1 MRKFCSEQIL
11 SGDLHEQNSAGTQR
25 ESLRIA
31 DRRGWGNST
40 ASGPYS
46 PFGGNNMS
54 SFSIPCV
61 LLLAGDTSVA
71 QEVREVARRSG
82 LAVSVHAVD
91 RTESFLAELR
101 AGRADLVLAVP
112 DQIPGMRIAE
122 LLRHAQSANS
132 SLPVVLIGEP
142 RRSEDATGISQ
153 QTAPEGMW
161 VVSWAASV
169 DELPAVMA
177 QALQEHR
184 GGQQRVQLEMDH
196 AADMLRENQKLSTI
210 GRLAA
215 SIAHE
220 INNPLEAVTNLL
232 YLIGLED
239 RLSDS
244 VKHYLALAQ
253 RELERVVEISKQTL
267 NFYRETNAPVSVRI
281 SDLLDEVMVL
291 YSRKVADKNLRVHR
305 EYESTEPVTVYPGEM
320 RQVLSNLVTNA
331 IEACSPNGKLFLR
344 VRSARKW
351 SDSGVRGLRVSI
363 GDNGSGITAETRQKL
378 GQAFFT
384 TKGQH
389 GTGLG
394 LWVTRSII
402 NRYGGELQLRSS
414 TSGHRHGTV
423 FSIFLSTNMR
433 PQAVHADGEMAT
445 LETPRRR
452 GGTRQ
457 RVSGDGAIR

>member
-1 MRKFCSEQIL
+1 
-11 SGDLHEQNSAGTQR
+11 
-25 ESLRIA
+25 
-31 DRRGWGNST
+31 
-40 ASGPYS
+40 
-46 PFGGNNMS
+46 MS
-54 SFSIPCV
+54 SLSIPCV
-61 LLLAGDTSVA
+61 LLLAVDPGIA
-71 QEVREVARRSG
+71 QEVRAAARRSG

-91 RTESFLAELR
+91 SPESFRAELR
-101 AGRADLVLAVP
+101 AGHADLVLAVP
-112 DQIPGMRIAE
+112 GDHPGMGTTEI
-122 LLRHAQSANS
+122 LHQVQSTAP
-132 SLPVVLIGEP
+132 SLPVVLIGDPGPSVSEP
-142 RRSEDATGISQ
+142 GILHQ
-153 QTAPEGMW
+153 AAPDCT
-161 VVSWAASV
+161 WAASI
-169 DELPAVMA
+169 DELSGVLS
-177 QALQEHR
+177 QALEEHR
-184 GGQQRVQLEMDH
+184 GSRQRVQLEMDR

-244 VKHYLALAQ
+244 VQHYLTLAQ
-253 RELERVVEISKQTL
+253 RELERVVQISKQTL
-267 NFYRETNAPVSVRI
+267 NFYRETNAPLTVRV

-305 EYESTEPVTVYPGEM
+305 EYESSDTVTVYPGEM

-331 IEACSPNGKLFLR
+331 IEACSANGKLWLR
-344 VRSARKW
+344 VRSTRKW
-351 SDSGVRGLRVSI
+351 SDSGVRGIRISI
-363 GDNGSGITAETRQKL
+363 GDNGAGISAETRQNL
-378 GQAFFT
+378 GQPFFT

-414 TSGHRHGTV
+414 TSAHRHGTV

-433 PQAVHADGEMAT
+433 PQAVHAEGEVMT

-452 GGTRQ
+452 GGIRQ
-457 RVSGDGAIR
+457 RVSADGANR